1 MFSFLEM
8 EERAFELGRLMAIDG
23 YPFDANP
30 YVGLNARLEQQ
41 WIQGHAKM
49 HSLHRMSQQRAQAA
63 VRAVPAAPQAVAP
76 AAGAR
81 PARQRPQLRV
91 VR

>member
-30 YVGLNARLEQQ
+30 YIGLNPRLEQLWNQ
-41 WIQGHAKM
+41 AHGKM
-49 HSLHRMSQQRAQAA
+49 HSLHRMAQKRAQAVP
-63 VRAVPAAPQAVAP
+63 VRAVPAGATAEA
-76 AAGAR
+76 AAGPR
-81 PARQRPQLRV
+81 PVRHKPQLRI

>member
-30 YVGLNARLEQQ
+30 YIGLNPRLEQL

-49 HSLHRMSQQRAQAA
+49 HSLHRMAQKRTQAA
-63 VRAVPAAPQAVAP
+63 SVRAVPAS
-76 AAGAR
+76 AAADPHCGPR
-81 PARQRPQLRV
+81 PPRQRPQLRI

>member
-23 YPFDANP
+23 YRFDANP
-30 YVGLNARLEQQ
+30 YLGLNPRLEQL
-41 WIQGHAKM
+41 WVQGHAKM
-49 HSLHRMSQQRAQAA
+49 HSLHRMAQQRAQATP
-63 VRAVPAAPQAVAP
+63 VRVVPACTTATPTAVP
-76 AAGAR
+76 R
-81 PARQRPQLRV
+81 PPRQRPQLHV

>member
-30 YVGLNARLEQQ
+30 YIGLNPRLEQLWNQ
-41 WIQGHAKM
+41 AHAKM
-49 HSLHRMSQQRAQAA
+49 HSLHRMGQKRAQAA
-63 VRAVPAAPQAVAP
+63 PMRAVSASATPETAAAP
-76 AAGAR
+76 R
-81 PARQRPQLRV
+81 PARQKPQLRI